1 MARATLDEDEKRI
14 IRAVIHSDEKRR
26 RRQQAKKETAFD
38 RKASDAIAK
47 AKAEL
52 DLGEIDKSVKEIII
66 AKIYTSLLYNTP
78 WELMGETYCCRSL
91 FYAYRKQF
99 CYLVA
104 LHLGIVEQPRQ
115 QGKRKQYQK
124 QTKK

>member
-38 RKASDAIAK
+38 RKAAAAIAK
-47 AKAEL
+47 AKEEL
-52 DLGEIDKSVKEIII
+52 DLGEVDQSIRETII

-104 LHLGIVEQPRQ
+104 LHLDIVEAPRQ
-115 QGKRKQYQK
+115 QVKRKEYQK

>member
-14 IRAVIHSDEKRR
+14 IRAVIHSDEKRQ

-38 RKASDAIAK
+38 RKATAAIAK
-47 AKAEL
+47 AKEEL
-52 DLGEIDKSVKEIII
+52 DLGEVDQTIRETII

-104 LHLGIVEQPRQ
+104 LHLDIVEAPRQ
-115 QGKRKQYQK
+115 QAKRKEYQK

>member
-26 RRQQAKKETAFD
+26 RRQQAKMETAFD
-38 RKASDAIAK
+38 RKATAAIAK
-47 AKAEL
+47 AKEEL
-52 DLGEIDKSVKEIII
+52 DLGEVDQTIKETII

-104 LHLGIVEQPRQ
+104 LHLDIVEAPRQ
-115 QGKRKQYQK
+115 QAKRKEYQK

>member
-38 RKASDAIAK
+38 RKATAAIAK
-47 AKAEL
+47 AKEEL
-52 DLGEIDKSVKEIII
+52 DLGEVDQTIRETII

-104 LHLGIVEQPRQ
+104 LHLGIVEAPRQ
-115 QGKRKQYQK
+115 QDKRKEYQK

>member
-1 MARATLDEDEKRI
+1 MTRATLDEDEKRI

-38 RKASDAIAK
+38 RKATAAIAK
-47 AKAEL
+47 AKEEL
-52 DLGEIDKSVKEIII
+52 DLGEVDQTIRETII

-104 LHLGIVEQPRQ
+104 LHLDIVEAPRQ
-115 QGKRKQYQK
+115 QAKRKEYQK